1 MHPDISQKS
10 GPEPCQRCLP
20 ILVNHNSLKND
31 STSKTIKTNNMK
43 MAAQGGGNSAGTLTC
58 GGRKQ

>member
-31 STSKTIKTNNMK
+31 STSKTIKTK
-43 MAAQGGGNSAGTLTC
+43 YEDEDAGGGNSAGTLTC